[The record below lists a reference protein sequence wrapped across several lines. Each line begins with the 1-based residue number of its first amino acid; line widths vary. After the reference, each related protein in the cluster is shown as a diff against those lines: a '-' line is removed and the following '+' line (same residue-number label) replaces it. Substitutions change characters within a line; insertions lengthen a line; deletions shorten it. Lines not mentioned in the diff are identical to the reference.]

1 MATVEDFKVK
11 VSVDGANKLNQLGD
25 GANKAASAISG
36 LAAGIL
42 GVGFGAFIQGALK
55 SADAMVDL
63 SDATGLTVAS
73 VKAFGESMRLAGGDS
88 KGAER
93 AIMTLFSSIEA
104 AADGSQKA
112 QESFGKVG
120 VSIKDLETLSEAD
133 ILQKTI
139 EGLAKI
145 PAGSERAAAA
155 TALLGRTFRGVEAEK
170 FLETLDPA
178 KYAEF
183 EESAKKAADTVERFE
198 NIFASLQQ
206 GALQALDPILGLLED
221 LNFSAK
227 DAERMFQLL
236 AVAMAGVFAVKTI
249 GMIMDMVKAVKVL
262 TTALR
267 GTVIAQTA
275 LTALSG
281 PKGWALIAG
290 GVLASAAAYVALD
303 KAIGDANETAAE
315 SPITP
320 GPNKLQSTASAS
332 GPVNRKIKANPEV
345 EAAQKAAAESEK
357 RILQSQAEYRKL
369 TETSATDAIQNIRV
383 ASLAE
388 IQKMETEVL
397 ANKLLTTTQKEKEIA
412 QRRLEI
418 AKKAEV
424 DIAKLR
430 SDAEVAL
437 TEQLRTIQTANKDRQ
452 EQFELERKI
461 LGMSGAA
468 AEVER
473 QRFEIEKQRKQ
484 ALLEIDKIKNAD
496 PAKLKAARDA
506 ANAEYNEQ
514 LKTAEQQ
521 IEFQRQF
528 ETGWSKAFQ
537 SYMDNATNAATQAQA
552 MFQAMTN
559 GMNSALDAFVDTGKF
574 SFSDLTNSII
584 KDIIKIQ
591 LRAAAARLFSAGS
604 NFLGFSVPG
613 RAVGGPVMANTPYMI
628 GERGPELFIPAQAG
642 NIMANDKLNKLG
654 GGAAPMNITY
664 NIQAVDAMSFKQMV
678 ARDPSFLYAV
688 TEQGRKTIPSTR
700 R

>member
-1 MATVEDFKVK
+1 MATVEEFKVK
-11 VSVDGANKLNQLGD
+11 VNVDGANKLNQLGD
-25 GANKAASAISG
+25 GANKAAGAISG

-73 VKAFGESMRLAGGDS
+73 VKAFGESMRLAGGNS
-88 KGAER
+88 AGAER
-93 AIMTLFSSIEA
+93 AIMTLFSSIES
-104 AADGSQKA
+104 AADGGQKA
-112 QESFGKVG
+112 QEAFAKVG
-120 VSIKDLETLSEAD
+120 VTIKDLETLSEAD

-139 EGLAKI
+139 EGLAEI

-155 TALLGRTFRGVEAEK
+155 TALLGRTFRGVEAER

-183 EESAKKAADTVERFE
+183 EASAKKAADTVEKFE

-206 GALQALDPILGLLED
+206 GALTALDPILEIIKE
-221 LNFSAK
+221 LNFTAK
-227 DAERMFQLL
+227 DAEVLFKILG
-236 AVAMAGVFAVKTI
+236 VAMAGVFAVKTI
-249 GMIMDMVKAVKVL
+249 ALIGDMVGIMKTL
-262 TTALR
+262 TGVIR
-267 GTVIAQTA
+267 GTVVAQTA
-275 LTALSG
+275 LTALAG
-281 PKGWALIAG
+281 PKGWAVI
-290 GVLASAAAYVALD
+290 AAAAGVATASYIALD
-303 KAIGDANETAAE
+303 KAIGDANKTAAE
-315 SPITP
+315 SPTAP
-320 GPNKLQSTASAS
+320 KKLQATASAT
-332 GPVNRKIKANPEV
+332 GDVKRAVKANPEV
-345 EAAQKAAAESEK
+345 EAAAKAAAESEK

-369 TETSATDAIQNIRV
+369 TETSATDAIQNIRA
-383 ASLAE
+383 ASIAE
-388 IQKMETEVL
+388 IEKMETEVL
-397 ANKLLTTTQKEKEIA
+397 SNKLLKTEQKEREIA

-418 AKKAEV
+418 EKKAQV

-496 PAKLKAARDA
+496 PAKVKAARDA

-604 NFLGFSVPG
+604 NFLGFSIPG

-688 TEQGRKTIPSTR
+688 TEQGRKTIPTTR